1 MRPKTIYLAGPEV
14 FLPDALAVGTRKKAL
29 CEKYGFIG
37 LFPFDNEIKSAPP
50 GARTDAL
57 IYHANLA
64 MMRAADIGIF
74 NLTPFRGVS
83 ADTGTVF
90 ELGLMIGLG
99 K

>member
-14 FLPDALAVGTRKKAL
+14 FLPDALAVGTRKKAH

-50 GARTDAL
+50 GARIDAL
-57 IYHANLA
+57 ICRANLA